1 MNKSSLDLLESK
13 LRRYKISYSN
23 EKGSIK
29 IGTSR
34 IDYPT
39 LIGLVILPIAGFIS
53 ILLLLF
59 WNKPLVETYLINK
72 TSLVAM
78 ILLSGGLFYLRGI
91 RKNKAANNSL
101 KILENNT
108 IKIQSKKG
116 EFLFNTNDVKDFEI
130 SIDLLKD
137 NVFEGSLYLIDFNDK
152 KHQLLGISGE
162 KSSYILNDLK
172 WFAEFFIDHINI
184 NRNKLESAGSVTI
197 KFSSKDKDNL

>member
-13 LRRYKISYSN
+13 LKRYKISYSN

-29 IGTSR
+29 ISTSR

-39 LIGLVILPIAGFIS
+39 LIGLVILPIAGAVGIM
-53 ILLLLF
+53 LLLF
-59 WNKPLVETYLINK
+59 WNKTLSETYPIK
-72 TSLVAM
+72 TSLIA
-78 ILLSGGLFYLRGI
+78 IFLLSGGLFYLRRI
-91 RKNKAANNSL
+91 KKNKAANNSL
-101 KILENNT
+101 KILENNI
-108 IKIQSKKG
+108 IKIKSKKG
-116 EFLFNTNDVKDFEI
+116 EFIFNSNNIKDFEC
-130 SIDLLKD
+130 SIDQLRVDL
-137 NVFEGSLYLIDFNDK
+137 FEGNLYLIDLNDE
-152 KHQLLGISGE
+152 KHQLLGVRGE